1 MCGSHPEAASEV
13 VWFLDHILRFVSG
26 IREWTAGAVRGLRSR
41 QSLHSSHGDE
51 VAMAHLSVIER
62 LSEVLHSGGDEGK
75 PETLKL
81 VDPVASPGENRSTT
95 EDSEQELLT
104 ENENSN
110 KDMYTLPG
118 TALRKELS
126 LISGVAYIVGSIIGS
141 GIFITPKGILE
152 NTGSFGLSLVMW
164 VIGGLT
170 AVAGAFC
177 YIELGTFIKK
187 SGGDYT
193 YILEAYSF
201 KKRKPWLEF
210 TGSLLAFLFTWSGVL
225 VTQTTSLAII
235 TMAFGR
241 YLSRPFFIG
250 AGCDAPIWIVRLL
263 ALFAISK

>member
-1 MCGSHPEAASEV
+1 
-13 VWFLDHILRFVSG
+13 
-26 IREWTAGAVRGLRSR
+26 
-41 QSLHSSHGDE
+41 
-51 VAMAHLSVIER
+51 MAHLSVIER
-62 LSEVLHSGGDEGK
+62 PSEVLESGDGK
-75 PETLKL
+75 GEAEVEL
-81 VDPVASPGENRSTT
+81 VDLVASQGESPSPP

-104 ENENSN
+104 ETENSN
-110 KDMYTLPG
+110 KDTSPG
-118 TALRKELS
+118 TEVTLRKELS

-141 GIFITPKGILE
+141 GIFITPRSILE

-170 AVAGAFC
+170 AVAGALC

-210 TGSLLAFLFTWSGVL
+210 TGSLLAFLFTWTSVL
-225 VTQTTSLAII
+225 VVRTTSLAII

-241 YLSRPFFIG
+241 YLSRPFFIV
-250 AGCDAPIWIVRLL
+250 AGCDVPIWIVRLL
-263 ALFAISK
+263 ALFAISE

>member
-1 MCGSHPEAASEV
+1 
-13 VWFLDHILRFVSG
+13 
-26 IREWTAGAVRGLRSR
+26 
-41 QSLHSSHGDE
+41 
-51 VAMAHLSVIER
+51 MAHLQPVIER
-62 LSEVLHSGGDEGK
+62 PFELLDSGDVKGEGEVELMD
-75 PETLKL
+75 L
-81 VDPVASPGENRSTT
+81 VASPRESQSTP
-95 EDSEQELLT
+95 EADSEQEFLT
-104 ENENSN
+104 ETENSS
-110 KDMYTLPG
+110 KDTSPRVDV
-118 TALRKELS
+118 ALGKELT

-141 GIFITPKGILE
+141 GIFVTPRNILE

-170 AVAGAFC
+170 AVAGALC

-210 TGSLLAFLFTWSGVL
+210 TGSLLAFLFTWSSVL
-225 VTQTTSLAII
+225 VIRTTSLAII

-250 AGCDAPIWIVRLL
+250 AGCDVPIWIVRLL
-263 ALFAISK
+263 ALFAISKWR

>member
-1 MCGSHPEAASEV
+1 MASFN
-13 VWFLDHILRFVSG
+13 FLVFDSTQV
-26 IREWTAGAVRGLRSR
+26 
-41 QSLHSSHGDE
+41 
-51 VAMAHLSVIER
+51 MAEER
-62 LSEVLHSGGDEGK
+62 LE
-75 PETLKL
+75 L
-81 VDPVASPGENRSTT
+81 VDLVASQGESQSSTES

-104 ENENSN
+104 ETESSK
-110 KDMYTLPG
+110 KDTSPG
-118 TALRKELS
+118 TEVALGKELT
-126 LISGVAYIVGSIIGS
+126 LTSGVAYIVGSIIGA

-152 NTGSFGLSLVMW
+152 NTGSFGLSLIMW
-164 VIGGLT
+164 AIGGLT

-177 YIELGTFIKK
+177 NIELGTFIKK

-210 TGSLLAFLFTWSGVL
+210 TGSLLAFLFTWSSVL

-250 AGCDAPIWIVRLL
+250 AGCDVPIWIVRLL
-263 ALFAISK
+263 ALFAISE

>member
-1 MCGSHPEAASEV
+1 
-13 VWFLDHILRFVSG
+13 
-26 IREWTAGAVRGLRSR
+26 
-41 QSLHSSHGDE
+41 
-51 VAMAHLSVIER
+51 MAHLQPVIER
-62 LSEVLHSGGDEGK
+62 PFELLDSGDVKGEGEVELMD
-75 PETLKL
+75 L
-81 VDPVASPGENRSTT
+81 VASPRESQSTP
-95 EDSEQELLT
+95 EADSEQEFLT
-104 ENENSN
+104 ETENTS
-110 KDMYTLPG
+110 KDTSPRIDV
-118 TALRKELS
+118 ALGKELT

-141 GIFITPKGILE
+141 GIFVTPRNILE

-170 AVAGAFC
+170 AVAGALC

-210 TGSLLAFLFTWSGVL
+210 TGSLLAFLFTWSSVL
-225 VTQTTSLAII
+225 VIRTTSLAII

-250 AGCDAPIWIVRLL
+250 AGCDETIWIVRLL
-263 ALFAISK
+263 ALFAISKWR